1 MKVLVVGSGAREHA
15 LCWKLGQSPQL
26 TELHAAPGNPGIAD
40 HATCHPKVQARDIDG
55 ITALAEKLG
64 VDLVVVGPEA
74 PLVDGLSNR
83 LKKHGIPCCGP
94 SASGARI
101 EGSKVY
107 AKELMDR
114 AQVPTARWEAFS
126 DVQAALAAINRWRG
140 PVVIKADGIAGGRG
154 TFVCMTKVQ
163 AERALQALLVDSA
176 FGVAGRRIVVEEFLQ
191 GIEASIT
198 VLTDGENVV
207 PLSVVRSEKRRD
219 ANDHGP
225 NTDGMGAW
233 LPVEELYE
241 QQIEEAIDAG
251 IKPSLSDYPE
261 RAMNYVG
268 VLYADGMFTKTGP
281 KVLEYNCRFGDLEVQ
296 SMVRTM
302 DEDLLDL
309 LHRAA
314 TGGLAGVELAEPN
327 VAAAAVALVDAT
339 YPAQEKLDTVT
350 ANAGLADAAETSDD
364 VVVFLGSVAK
374 TGKGKAKGVGATGGR
389 VLTVTAT
396 ADTVEAA
403 AAKAQEAAA
412 LITFDGRH
420 LREDIAANAGIF
432 A

>member
-15 LCWKLGQSPQL
+15 LSWKLAQSPSL
-26 TELHAAPGNPGIAD
+26 TELHAAPGNPGIAA
-40 HATCHPKVQARDIDG
+40 HAKCHDVAARDIDG
-55 ITALAEKLG
+55 ITALAEKIG
-64 VDLVVVGPEA
+64 ADLVVVGPEG

-83 LKKHGIPCCGP
+83 LKKHGIACCGP
-94 SASGARI
+94 SASGARL

-114 AQVPTARWEAFS
+114 AQVPTSRWEAFS

-140 PVVIKADGIAGGRG
+140 PVVIKADGITSGRG
-154 TFVCMTKVQ
+154 AFVCMTKVQ
-163 AERALQALLVDSA
+163 AEKALQSLLVDSN

-198 VLTDGENVV
+198 VITDGENVV
-207 PLSVVRSEKRRD
+207 PLHVVRSEKRR
-219 ANDHGP
+219 NDSDTGP

-251 IKPSLSDYPE
+251 IKPALADY
-261 RAMNYVG
+261 RDRGMNYVG
-268 VLYADGMFTKTGP
+268 VLYADVMFTKTGP
-281 KVLEYNCRFGDLEVQ
+281 KVMEYNCRFGEIEVQ

-302 DEDLLDL
+302 EDDLLDL

-314 TGGLAGVELAEPN
+314 TGNLAGVELAQPTG
-327 VAAAAVALVDAT
+327 AAVAVQLVDAT
-339 YPAQEKLDTVT
+339 YPGAESHDGAKPI
-350 ANAGLADAAETSDD
+350 AGLADAAEREGVELFYGN
-364 VVVFLGSVAK
+364 VVT
-374 TGKGKAKGVGATGGR
+374 TGKGKAKGFGSNGGR

-396 ADTVEAA
+396 ADTVED
-403 AAKAQEAAA
+403 AAA
-412 LITFDGRH
+412 LAHEAAGEIAFDGKHSRT
-420 LREDIAANAGIF
+420 DIASAAGIF